1 MAFKISHLQLKAGKI
16 RFMIK
21 VKVFTF
27 SPIQENTYVLYN
39 ELGNALIIDP
49 GCYSIEEKEK
59 LQLFLSNEKLVPIQ
73 LLNTHCHLDHVF
85 GNKWVYETYKTPL
98 FIHPKEEAMLQL
110 APLSGEKWGLP
121 FDNYKGPI
129 NYLHEGDT
137 IQLGND
143 ALEVIL
149 TPGHSPASICFYCS
163 NQQFLIGGDV
173 LFRESIG
180 RTDLP
185 GGNHEILLKSIR
197 EKLFMLPDNVAVFP
211 GHGIKTTIGYEKAYN
226 PFLQ

>member
-1 MAFKISHLQLKAGKI
+1 
-16 RFMIK
+16 MIK

-39 ELGNALIIDP
+39 EDKKAIIIDP
-49 GCYSIEEKEK
+49 GCYFPAEQD
-59 LQLFLSNEKLVPIQ
+59 QLFQFIHTNELEVVK

-85 GNKWVYETYKTPL
+85 GNKWVYDTFKTPL
-98 FIHPKEEAMLQL
+98 HIHPDEEAMLKM

-121 FDNYKGPI
+121 FENYQGPLQFL
-129 NYLHEGDT
+129 YPGDT
-137 IQLGND
+137 ILLGND
-143 ALEVIL
+143 ALKVIFA
-149 TPGHSPASICFYCS
+149 PGHSPASICFYS
-163 NQQFLIGGDV
+163 ETQAFLIGGDV

-185 GGNHEILLKSIR
+185 GGNHALLLQSIR
-197 EKLFMLPDNVAVFP
+197 NNLFVLPDEVKVYP
-211 GHGIKTTIGYEKAYN
+211 GHGLTTTIGYEKRNN

>member
-1 MAFKISHLQLKAGKI
+1 
-16 RFMIK
+16 MIK

-39 ELGNALIIDP
+39 EDKKAIVIDP
-49 GCYSIEEKEK
+49 GCYFPAEQEQLLQFIESTGLE
-59 LQLFLSNEKLVPIQ
+59 VVQ

-85 GNKWVYETYKTPL
+85 GNKWVYDTFKTPL
-98 FIHPKEEAMLQL
+98 CIHPDEEPMLKM

-121 FDNYKGPI
+121 FENYNGPI
-129 NYLHEGDT
+129 QYLHSGDT
-137 IQLGND
+137 ILLGND
-143 ALEVIL
+143 ALKVIFA
-149 TPGHSPASICFYCS
+149 PGHSPASICFYS
-163 NQQFLIGGDV
+163 EFEGFLIGGDV

-185 GGNHEILLKSIR
+185 GGNHEQLLNSIK
-197 EKLFMLPDNVAVFP
+197 EQLFALPNDVKVYP
-211 GHGIKTTIGYEKAYN
+211 GHGLATTIGHEKRHN